1 MRSEWELVIFGAESA
16 GWQASGH
23 VIQVIFPFVAMD
35 RLSFYDCLSFTMT
48 ELLAGRKEAS
58 MRASHAQS
66 GHEQRVDEIIDIDRY
81 PLAEPGGERWMSAVA
96 DARLG
101 LLRSGCAVLPGFVPA
116 GRLAA
121 LRAECASLEGH
132 AFEEERQV
140 NVYNTHPDVDLPAG
154 HPARHL
160 MPRGNAFVARDS
172 IPEHFIIHR
181 LYVSGLFQ
189 RFLAECLGRPR
200 VHPYADPL
208 AGLVVNIVRPGRE
221 HPWHFDTNEFA
232 VSMVTQAPE
241 SGGAFE
247 YVPGIRTANSENF
260 PAVAAVL
267 RGDGGDLAHALPLS
281 PGDLQIFLGRY
292 SMHRVRAVRGNRA
305 RYSAIFSYSD
315 QPGVIGNA
323 ERSRQL
329 FGRTTAVHEGPTRRR
344 DELLD

>member
-1 MRSEWELVIFGAESA
+1 
-16 GWQASGH
+16 
-23 VIQVIFPFVAMD
+23 
-35 RLSFYDCLSFTMT
+35 
-48 ELLAGRKEAS
+48 

-66 GHEQRVDEIIDIDRY
+66 GHGQRVDEIIDLRRY
-81 PLAEPGGERWMSAVA
+81 PLAEPGSERWLRAVA
-96 DARLG
+96 DARVG

-121 LRAECASLEGH
+121 LRAECASLAGH

-140 NVYNTHPDVDLPAG
+140 NVYNTQPEPDLAED
-154 HPARHL
+154 HPARQVML
-160 MPRGNAFVARDS
+160 RGNAFVARDN
-172 IPEHFIIHR
+172 IPEHFIIQR
-181 LYVSGLFQ
+181 LYVSELFQ
-189 RFLAECLGRPR
+189 RFLAECLGRQR

-241 SGGAFE
+241 NGGAFE

-267 RGDGGDLAHALPLS
+267 RGDGGDLVRTLPLR

-292 SMHRVRAVRGNRA
+292 SMHRVCAVRGNRA

-315 QPGVIGNA
+315 RPGVIGNA

-329 FGRTTAVHEGPTRRR
+329 FGRTTAVHEEPTRRP